1 MPGNAAIVVEKLS
14 DMFNNVYQMA
24 SPCVDWDMAPPEY
37 NIFFLFL
44 SFQEGIL

>member
-1 MPGNAAIVVEKLS
+1 MPGKAAIVVEKLS

-24 SPCVDWDMAPPEY
+24 SPCVDMAPPEY